1 MEERQR
7 GGKGEDVCVC
17 VCVAM
22 GERRV
27 RVDLTD
33 GLFSITEPLFVAG
46 VMLLHLIIHGGLSN
60 REYYLHTK
68 VH

>member
-1 MEERQR
+1 M
-7 GGKGEDVCVC
+7 CVC

-27 RVDLTD
+27 RVDLTV